1 MPFLLLAP
9 LYALGVC
16 SMVRLPLIRLHEL
29 QSMIGPAPAL
39 GANVVYFERPTGK
52 LRPASHGAADL
63 LYGTVKSLPLAVPLG
78 PIFISDFAHPNR
90 VRTGNHQTCPVSAHT

>member
-29 QSMIGPAPAL
+29 QSMIGAPAL

-52 LRPASHGAADL
+52 LRPVARRSRFALWHGQIAPA
-63 LYGTVKSLPLAVPLG
+63 GRPLG
-78 PIFISDFAHPNR
+78 TDLHFR
-90 VRTGNHQTCPVSAHT
+90 LRTSE